1 MSEQRLARLVSSLT
15 RMDSPSP
22 LNFRAAQAATA
33 YGQGI
38 RPQFR
43 PQFHPQA
50 QPDARAELRG
60 TAPNNSPRNA
70 ASPQASNAARFTAS
84 GTIIPP
90 LARESADANPMR
102 VGRRPDALAPNLAA
116 MVAGQVDS
124 PVARGAGFD
133 APAAMT
139 AAPASR
145 PTAPAAYAMYTRAAD
160 RVEVATGLS
169 VGRTLDARG

>member
-43 PQFHPQA
+43 PQA

-60 TAPNNSPRNA
+60 NAPNNSPSNP
-70 ASPQASNAARFTAS
+70 ASQQASNAARFTAS
-84 GTIIPP
+84 GTIVPP
-90 LARESADANPMR
+90 LARENANANPMR
-102 VGRRPDALAPNLAA
+102 VGRRPDALAPNLAS

-133 APAAMT
+133 APAAAT
-139 AAPASR
+139 AASTAR

>member
-43 PQFHPQA
+43 PQAQA
-50 QPDARAELRG
+50 DARAELRG
-60 TAPNNSPRNA
+60 TAPSNSPSNA

>member
-43 PQFHPQA
+43 PQA

-60 TAPNNSPRNA
+60 TAPSNSPSNA

>member
-1 MSEQRLARLVSSLT
+1 
-15 RMDSPSP
+15 MDSPSP

-43 PQFHPQA
+43 PQAQA
-50 QPDARAELRG
+50 DARAELRG
-60 TAPNNSPRNA
+60 TAPSNSPSNA

-90 LARESADANPMR
+90 LARESVDANPMR
-102 VGRRPDALAPNLAA
+102 VGRRPDALAPHLAA

-124 PVARGAGFD
+124 PVARGTGFD

-139 AAPASR
+139 ATPASR

>member
-1 MSEQRLARLVSSLT
+1 
-15 RMDSPSP
+15 MDSPSP

-43 PQFHPQA
+43 PQA

-60 TAPNNSPRNA
+60 TAPNNSPSNP
-70 ASPQASNAARFTAS
+70 ASPQASNAARFAAS
-84 GTIIPP
+84 GAIIPP

-102 VGRRPDALAPNLAA
+102 VGRRPDVLAPNLAS

-133 APAAMT
+133 APATAN
-139 AAPASR
+139 AAPTAR
-145 PTAPAAYAMYTRAAD
+145 ATAPNAYAPNAHAMYTRAAD
-160 RVEVATGLS
+160 RIEVATGLS